1 MARRNQKNEPRH
13 ESGGPV
19 EVPTP
24 GEVVVTCEK
33 FPQLLVTSPCVQ
45 FVDGVATVS
54 ANVAEVLLGLPT
66 EFAITR
72 ATDALV
78 DRTLVEDSDETEE

>member
-1 MARRNQKNEPRH
+1 MARRNQKDEPRH
-13 ESGGPV
+13 EAGGPV

-33 FPQLLVTSPCVQ
+33 FPQLLVTSPRVQ

-72 ATDALV
+72 ATDAPVNKPL
-78 DRTLVEDSDETEE
+78 DETEE